1 MASGVLPFEFFK
13 KAKSFHDK
21 IAANSSIDLQI
32 SDVDGGTVA
41 AVLDL
46 ASQEKVSKCYYK
58 LCYKCSFFLTIVD
71 LNKLSRFRE
80 IHQTKKVNILSKG
93 ISR

>member
-21 IAANSSIDLQI
+21 IAANPSIDLQI

-46 ASQEKVSKCYYK
+46 ASQEKVSK
-58 LCYKCSFFLTIVD
+58 
-71 LNKLSRFRE
+71 
-80 IHQTKKVNILSKG
+80 
-93 ISR
+93 